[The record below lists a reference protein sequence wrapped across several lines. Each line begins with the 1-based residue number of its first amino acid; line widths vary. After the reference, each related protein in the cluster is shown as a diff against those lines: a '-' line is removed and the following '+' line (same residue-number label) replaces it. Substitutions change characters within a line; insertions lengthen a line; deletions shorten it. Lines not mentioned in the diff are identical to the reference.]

1 VIQRAMLK
9 LNLGCGRDV
18 REGYLNLDQ
27 VILPGVNVVHDLNRG
42 TLPFKDSQFDE
53 VYCRHVLEHLEAFS
67 SVVEDI
73 VRIVKPGGIL
83 KVEAPHCS
91 GPMAYSDPTHRRFF
105 AYNTFRYFTED
116 YVFNFYSPARVEAV
130 QTKLVFATGRLR
142 LLNFLINPMLNLAP
156 NIYERILMWVF
167 PIEAVTYTLRIV
179 K

>member
-1 VIQRAMLK
+1 M
-9 LNLGCGRDV
+9 
-18 REGYLNLDQ
+18 
-27 VILPGVNVVHDLNRG
+27 NRG
-42 TLPFKDSQFDE
+42 TLPFKDSKFDE